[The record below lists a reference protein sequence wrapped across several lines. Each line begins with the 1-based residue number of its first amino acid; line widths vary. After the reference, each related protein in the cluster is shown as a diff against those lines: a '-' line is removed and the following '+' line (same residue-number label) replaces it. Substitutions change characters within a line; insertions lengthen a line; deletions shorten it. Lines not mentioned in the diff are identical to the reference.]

1 MCDTRNPSSD
11 KDRLILLALGLS
23 MATNLALA
31 VQILMPAA
39 GKLPEPAPLS
49 TQTESPAPTPRQ
61 PLAQTETPPPPAPAE
76 PPAPF
81 HWSQIEHEDYRQYIA
96 NLRSVGCPEATIRDL
111 IAADL
116 SQQYAPRAAAIWQRT
131 PVEYWQK
138 YENQEPTP
146 AQLKEIKAL
155 SREQSAV
162 FQSLLDS
169 PMDQQQL
176 IDLVYLQI
184 HGSQQQLL
192 FLPDAKREAASR
204 ALADVAFEQR
214 EREQQNRSFGYSRD
228 SEKTLFEEKLQILSK
243 VLSPAELDEF
253 QLRHSP
259 TAQKL
264 RMEVQYFDATPEEFK
279 QLLEAREKDGDRI
292 TPGDLMNR
300 GPATEQVRELFG
312 EERAREFEKVSD
324 MYYQNARRT
333 IDGAGLP
340 VEYADQVWQIS
351 RDTRAAADH
360 LASDSRLTV
369 EERKRRLQE
378 LRTQADQQLNDLLGE
393 KTARPIRRDLGVPI
407 HVAEANLKP

>member
-1 MCDTRNPSSD
+1 
-11 KDRLILLALGLS
+11 

-49 TQTESPAPTPRQ
+49 TQTESPPPTPRE
-61 PLAQTETPPPPAPAE
+61 PLAPTETPPPPAPAE
-76 PPAPF
+76 SPAPF

-96 NLRSVGCPEATIRDL
+96 NLRSVGCPESTIRDL

-116 SQQYAPRAAAIWQRT
+116 RQQYAPRATAIWQRK

-138 YENQEPTP
+138 FENQEPTP
-146 AQLKEIKAL
+146 AQVKELEAL

-162 FQSLLDS
+162 FQSLLGT
-169 PMDQQQL
+169 PLDQQQL

-192 FLPDAKREAASR
+192 FLPAAKREAALR
-204 ALADVAFEQR
+204 ALADVAFEEK
-214 EREQQNRSFGYSRD
+214 EREQQNRSLGNSQD
-228 SEKTLFEEKLQILSK
+228 SEKALFDEKLQILSK

-253 QLRHSP
+253 RLRHSP

-264 RMEVQYFDATPEEFK
+264 RMEVQYFNATPEEFK
-279 QLLEAREKDGDRI
+279 QLLDARENDGERI
-292 TPGDLMNR
+292 NAGDLINR
-300 GPATEQVRELFG
+300 GPATEQVRKLFG
-312 EERAREFEKVSD
+312 DERAREFEKVSD
-324 MYYQNARRT
+324 LYYQNARRA

-351 RDTRAAADH
+351 RDTRAAADQ
-360 LASDSRLTV
+360 LASDSRLLV

-378 LRTQADQQLNDLLGE
+378 LGTQADQQLNDLLGE
-393 KTARPIRRDLGVPI
+393 KIARPIRRDLGVPI
-407 HVAEANLKP
+407 HNAQFHLKP